1 MVLHITSTTDPS
13 LTDVDYILVKE
24 HEVLKY
30 ARAVSSSSGTKTLSY
45 KDAFQP
51 ILTSLYASS
60 HVLAYEW
67 VDSETSDKG
76 LILIRFT
83 YNSTHFTV
91 HDSISLNLH
100 ASGFMRM
107 NYDDNAWLSII
118 YEDEDGTLSFTQI
131 QLAGFI
137 LKSYIKLK
145 MPVYQEAWAMI
156 YPVGYSFDYICY
168 VENNKFKIVNHAQNR
183 HPDWCEDYE
192 SEIAN
197 VTDLNQSNFTVG
209 WITYT
214 VLNQEVIDTYLNTVE
229 LIYTDTSATST
240 QGNFAEVQCPKIR
253 SSLNDFFFYNL
264 TLYKNSTATSH
275 YVTTYFESYYN
286 FSCPLNTSIGV
297 GFTNFTVDTT
307 VKFDNGTIASWASI
321 NEVNN
326 WLYLGNVSVDTYE
339 DNVILVMR
347 ASNDQ
352 GLEAFGYANV
362 TIVNLPPYNN
372 TALSNFTLVV
382 GSSNQTYNVSGL
394 FSDYEGENFTLTSDT
409 SNSDCVEFSNDIFT
423 IIPTN
428 WSTN

>member
-1 MVLHITSTTDPS
+1 MILHITSSTDPS
-13 LTDVDYILVKE
+13 LTNVHYILIKE
-24 HEVLKY
+24 GDALKY
-30 ARAVSSSSGTKTLSY
+30 ARAVASSSGTKTLRY

-51 ILTSLYASS
+51 IPTSLSASS
-60 HVLAYEW
+60 HILVYEW

-76 LILIRFT
+76 LIFIKFA
-83 YNSTHFTV
+83 YNSTGFSV
-91 HDSISLNLH
+91 YNSVSLDMHPN
-100 ASGFMRM
+100 GFLTMT
-107 NYDDNAWLSII
+107 YDDDYWFIVLWE
-118 YEDEDGTLSFTQI
+118 EDDGTLSAAKI
-131 QLAGFI
+131 QFGAI
-137 LKSYIKLK
+137 SPYSYAKLK
-145 MPVYQEAWAMI
+145 MPVYQEAWGI
-156 YPVGYSFDYICY
+156 IFGVGYSHDYICY
-168 VENNKFKIVNHAQNR
+168 VENNKFKIVNHAWNS

-192 SEIAN
+192 SEKAN
-197 VTDLNQSNFTVG
+197 TTDLNESNFIVE
-209 WITYT
+209 WITYA

-229 LIYTDTSATST
+229 LLHTDASATSA

-264 TLYKNSTATSH
+264 TLHKNSSATSY

-297 GFTNFTVDTT
+297 GFENFTVDTV